1 MKEILPKVYEPH
13 EVEARIYPEWEKKGY
28 FEARIEPDRKPF
40 TIVIPPPNVT
50 GSLHM
55 GHALNNTLQDAVV
68 RRKRMQGV
76 PTLWLPGTDHAGIA
90 TQNVVERE
98 IAKEG
103 LTRHDLG
110 RDRFIE
116 RTWEWKERYGS
127 RIIMQLKRLGASCD
141 WTRERFTLDEPYT
154 RAVREVFVKLYE
166 EGLIY
171 RGDYIVNWCPRCRTA
186 LSDIEVEYRE
196 TPGHLWYIKYPI
208 KDQAEFISVAT
219 TRPETM
225 LGDTG
230 VAVNPEDVR
239 YGEYVGLTAILPLMN
254 REIPVIADDFV
265 DPEFGTGAVKVTPAH
280 DPNDFEMGNRHG
292 LERIVV
298 MTPEG
303 LMSENA
309 GPYRGLDR
317 YEARERIVADLEK
330 LGLLER
336 VEDHVH
342 SVGVCYRCE
351 TVIEPYLSKQWFIKM
366 KPLAEPAIKAVE
378 DGRVTFTPASWTKTY
393 FDWMRNIRDWCI
405 SRQIWWGH
413 QIPAWYCEDCGETVV
428 AYEAPDRCPKCGGSL
443 VQDPDVLDTWFSSAL
458 WPFATLGWP
467 DDTRDL
473 RYFYPTSLLT
483 TSHDIIYFWV
493 ARMIMMG
500 LHFRNE
506 VPFSEVY
513 IHALIRDAQGRKMS
527 KSRGNVIDP
536 LDVIERYGTD
546 ALRFTLTS
554 LATPG
559 RDIFLSEERIEGM
572 RNFAN
577 KIWNASRFVLMNLE
591 GYEKME
597 IGPQDLELA
606 DRWILSRLNRTIES
620 ADRALDAYN
629 FAEASRIL
637 YDFFWSDFADWYVE
651 LAKGKLYGATEARER
666 AVAQNILVRS
676 LDNTLRL
683 LHPFMPFITEEIW
696 RRLPGAGESIVISD
710 WPEVDE
716 SAIDPRAE
724 ADFAVLQSVI
734 SAVRSIKSV
743 LNIPLTKG
751 VRALMMTDD
760 KGKRLLLE
768 GHEEYIARLAFVE
781 ELEVS
786 PHAEK
791 PANSA
796 IAVEAGVEIY
806 IPLEGLVDISEEKA
820 RLSKELVKLEAERDK
835 AARKLATPGFL
846 AKAAGQVVER
856 EREKLS
862 QLDEKIAKIRMQVE
876 ALSAS

>member
-1 MKEILPKVYEPH
+1 MKEILPKVYEPR
-13 EVEARIYPEWEKKGY
+13 EVEAKIYPEWEKKGY
-28 FEARIEPDRKPF
+28 FKARITPDRKPF

-110 RDRFIE
+110 RERFIE
-116 RTWEWKERYGS
+116 RTWEWKEQYGS
-127 RIIMQLKRLGASCD
+127 RIILQLKRLGASCD
-141 WTRERFTLDEPYT
+141 WARERFTLDEPYT
-154 RAVREVFVKLYE
+154 KAVRGVFVRLYE

-196 TPGHLWYIKYPI
+196 TVGKLWYIKYPI
-208 KDQAEFISVAT
+208 KDQAEFIAVAT

-225 LGDTG
+225 LGDTA

-254 REIPVIADDFV
+254 REIPIIADDFV

-303 LMSENA
+303 VMNENA

-317 YEARERIVADLEK
+317 YEARERIVADLQK
-330 LGLLER
+330 LGLLDR
-336 VEDHVH
+336 VEEHVH

-393 FDWMRNIRDWCI
+393 FDWMHNIRDWCI

-413 QIPAWYCEDCGETVV
+413 QIPAWYCDECGKTVV
-428 AYEAPDRCPKCGGSL
+428 AYEAPAECPKCGGAL
-443 VQDPDVLDTWFSSAL
+443 TQDPDVLDTWFSSAL

-467 DDTRDL
+467 EETRDL
-473 RYFYPTSLLT
+473 EYFYPTSLLT

-500 LHFRNE
+500 LHFQNE
-506 VPFSEVY
+506 VPFREVY

-591 GYEKME
+591 GYETTQ
-597 IGPQDLELA
+597 IGPEELELA
-606 DRWILSRLNRTIES
+606 DRWILSRLNRTVES
-620 ADRALDAYN
+620 VDAAMDAYN
-629 FAEASRIL
+629 FAEASRLL

-651 LAKGKLYGATEARER
+651 LAKGKLYGANEARKR
-666 AVAQNILVRS
+666 SIAQNILVRS

-683 LHPFMPFITEEIW
+683 LHPYMPYITEEIW
-696 RRLPGAGESIVISD
+696 KRLPGTGESIVIAS
-710 WPEVDE
+710 WPKADKA
-716 SAIDPRAE
+716 AIDPEAE
-724 ADFAVLQSVI
+724 ADFAILQAVI
-734 SAVRSIKSV
+734 SAIRSIKSV
-743 LNIPLTKG
+743 LNIPLTRG

-760 KGKRLLLE
+760 HGKRCLLDE
-768 GHEEYIARLAFVE
+768 HREYIAGLAFVKD
-781 ELEVS
+781 LAIT
-786 PHAEK
+786 PRAEK
-791 PANSA
+791 PAGSA
-796 IAVEAGVEIY
+796 IAVESGVEIY
-806 IPLEGLVDISEEKA
+806 VPLEGLVDIAEEKR
-820 RLSKELVKLEAERDK
+820 RLSKELAKLEGDREK
-835 AARKLATPGFL
+835 AASKLATPGFL
-846 AKAAGQVVER
+846 AKAAEQVVER

-862 QLDEKIAKIRMQVE
+862 QLDDKIAKIKIQVE
-876 ALSAS
+876 MLSSQ